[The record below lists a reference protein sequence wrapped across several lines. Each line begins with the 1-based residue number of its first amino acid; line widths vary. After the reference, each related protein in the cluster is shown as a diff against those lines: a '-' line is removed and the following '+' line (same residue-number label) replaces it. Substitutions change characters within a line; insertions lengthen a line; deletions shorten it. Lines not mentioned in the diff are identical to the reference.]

1 MSGVTDG
8 ARTHDNRNHNPGL
21 YQLSYGHHSCLYWI
35 TNYPAKPRAAP
46 VIQPQH
52 VTQMGLSK
60 TKTGAPDRTRT
71 CNLRLRRPLLYPVE
85 LRAQKPQWVKWS
97 GQRDLNPRHP
107 APKAGALPDCA
118 MPRVNLEF
126 YRNQASQTWR
136 DHLRVELDIPNTDPI
151 WKPLDII
158 AFISTPQG
166 VLD

>member
-1 MSGVTDG
+1 MTDG

-21 YQLSYGHHSCLYWI
+21 YQLSYGHHSRLYRG
-35 TNYPAKPRAAP
+35 TNYPAKLRAAP
-46 VIQPQH
+46 VTQPKR
-52 VTQMGLSK
+52 VTQTGLSK
-60 TKTGAPDRTRT
+60 TKSGAPDRTRT

-118 MPRVNLEF
+118 MPRIDLEF
-126 YRNQASQTWR
+126 YRNKAYQTLPGY
-136 DHLRVELDIPNTDPI
+136 LRVELDIQNSDPI
-151 WKPLDII
+151 WKPPDIVVSI
-158 AFISTPQG
+158 PTAQG

>member
-1 MSGVTDG
+1 MIGVTDG

-21 YQLSYGHHSCLYWI
+21 YQLSYGHHNCSYRGR
-35 TNYPAKPRAAP
+35 NYPAKPRFAL
-46 VIQPQH
+46 VIEPQR
-52 VTQMGLSK
+52 VTQTRLSN

-118 MPRVNLEF
+118 MPRVNFEF
-126 YRNQASQTWR
+126 YRNQAYQT
-136 DHLRVELDIPNTDPI
+136 LPYCISVELDIPNSDPI
-151 WKPLDII
+151 WKLPDIAVLI
-158 AFISTPQG
+158 PTAQG
-166 VLD
+166 VPN